1 MAADIAA
8 RYLPRLQQRSA
19 EFHWTGRCGR
29 ESAVGSQSGTMAI
42 AMDLPF
48 VTISAPDELFSS
60 FFTPKLKRRLSS
72 LCRWRRSKERKVTP
86 GFRKLLRDSEA
97 LITTW
102 DTPFLGADLAE
113 IAPKLR
119 IISHCGG
126 EVKRHFERSLFE
138 RLTITNAAL
147 PMARATAEMGA
158 TYLLYCARNVDYYRA
173 ELRKKSNRIYER
185 LHAGG
190 IGRESLLGREVSML
204 GFGRIGRALVDFVRG
219 FDVRWLVYDPYA
231 SRDLA
236 NQYPVRFAPLN
247 SVLKKAELLVI
258 TAALTDE
265 TRGLLNQE
273 RLALMPDGGTV
284 INIAR
289 GGIVD
294 LKALTR
300 EVKGGRLRC
309 ALDVTDPD
317 EPLPVS
323 HPLRACPG
331 AIVTPHIAAA
341 QEQVRHA
348 IAETVVDDL
357 ERFFRNEPVQNPLTV
372 AMLDRMT

>member
-1 MAADIAA
+1 
-8 RYLPRLQQRSA
+8 
-19 EFHWTGRCGR
+19 
-29 ESAVGSQSGTMAI
+29 
-42 AMDLPF
+42 MDRPF

-60 FFTPKLKRRLSS
+60 FFTPKLRRRLSS
-72 LCRWRRSKERKVTP
+72 LFRWRRSKAREVTP
-86 GFRKLLRDSEA
+86 EFRKLLRESEA
-97 LITTW
+97 LVTTW
-102 DTPFLGADLAE
+102 DTPFLGAELAE
-113 IAPKLR
+113 IAPGLR

-126 EVKRHFERSLFE
+126 EVKRHFERALFE
-138 RLTITNAAL
+138 RLTITNAPL

-158 TYLLYCARNVDYYRA
+158 TFLLYCARNVDYYRA
-173 ELRKKSNRIYER
+173 ELRKRSNRIYER

-190 IGRESLLGREVSML
+190 IGQESLLGREVSML
-204 GFGRIGRALVDFVRG
+204 GFGRIGRALVDFMRG

-231 SRDLA
+231 PRDLA

-247 SVLKKAELLVI
+247 SVLKKAGLLVI

-273 RLALMPDGGTV
+273 RLALIPDGAAV

-300 EVKGGRLRC
+300 EVKHGRLRC
-309 ALDVTDPD
+309 AIDVTDPE

-323 HPLRACPG
+323 HPLRTCPG
-331 AIVTPHIAAA
+331 AIMTPHIAAG

-357 ERFFRNEPVQNPLTV
+357 ERFFRNEPVGNQVTV
-372 AMLDRMT
+372 KMLDRMT